1 MAPRDTVMPPEPSS
15 TQKQQPDGPEQGDT
29 DSSTDT
35 SPAQPS
41 KGQAPAVQT
50 QVIGGDVAA
59 SGTREAHAPIATP
72 AQPQGGDDAVRINAL
87 TLAWIWG
94 LLPGGLAGVSIAYV
108 LWSVRKHAVE
118 SMAQQ
123 CNTSDCRYATELLKS
138 TLDRRF
144 EPCDD
149 FYSFV
154 CSRFSGRAFDVIHSV
169 QLYMRE
175 LTESTLLSVDVPLSH
190 QNSTQKAAGLF
201 RACVSM
207 ANTTRSEVPALKSF
221 LGLVGLDLSNMPPDP
236 NFNIAERIVRLN
248 FEYGFPTYV
257 KFGCVT
263 TKWQAKKVLTMDT
276 EKDYEPWLKNTA
288 VDFDVYAYFLYEYDS
303 NLDIVQLANHIAVAE
318 GKLLTLIHKLKNVSS
333 DGAITTVGEFGTLTG
348 GVVSKDEWR
357 RLIAKYTGGAYDES
371 DALVVLGHS
380 TEVAKL
386 LVANGAIRRDD
397 ARLVLSWRLVRQLLP
412 LSSGAVMATAQG
424 RKFEQACLVTV
435 SGIMEAAVMSSYLR
449 RLVPSPALKAAT
461 VLALNVIQVLLDK
474 VQHVPW
480 MEGWMRSLSIKK
492 ASKMGL
498 LIGYPKDIDTVRH
511 MEAFFADF
519 PDAGANFFTPWLEA
533 HRLMTQRLFRNDTVN
548 FTSGEVNAFY
558 NPILNTMTIQAG
570 IVQPPFFFALGTA
583 ALNYGGLGQIVGHE
597 VMHGYD
603 VNGIRLD
610 PISGTVH
617 TTDSSS
623 MFQYAKRVYCLR
635 QSYIKAEQERAAVT
649 IDDDTDSEGFADFTG
664 LQLAYA
670 AYNRLTPQERLAVVP
685 DVGLSAEQTFFVA
698 HCLKWCDLVTK
709 RMRNSRYWAG
719 RSRCIVPLRNTP
731 EFATAFSCSPGAP
744 MNPPSK
750 CSFWE

>member
-15 TQKQQPDGPEQGDT
+15 TQKQQPEGPERGDT

-35 SPAQPS
+35 PSAQPS
-41 KGQAPAVQT
+41 KGQKSTVQT

-59 SGTREAHAPIATP
+59 SGTREAHIPIAAP
-72 AQPQGGDDAVRINAL
+72 AQPQEEHDAVRFNAL

-94 LLPGGLAGVSIAYV
+94 LLPGGLVGVSLAYV
-108 LWSVRKHAVE
+108 LWSMRKHIAE
-118 SMAQQ
+118 SMAQV

-138 TLDRRF
+138 TLDHRF

-154 CSRFSGRAFDVIHSV
+154 CSRFNGPGFDVITSV
-169 QLYMRE
+169 QQYMRD
-175 LTESTLLSVDVPLSH
+175 LTESTLHAVDVPLSH

-221 LGLVGLDLSNMPPDP
+221 LDIVGLDLSNMPPDP
-236 NFNIAERIVRLN
+236 NFNIAERIVRLG

-257 KFGCVT
+257 KFGCIT
-263 TKWQAKKVLTMDT
+263 LKWQAKKILTMDT
-276 EKDYEPWLKNTA
+276 DKDYVPWLKNAA
-288 VDFDVYAYFLYEYDS
+288 VDFDVYAYFLHEYDS
-303 NLDIVQLANHIAVAE
+303 NLDIVQLAGHIAVAE
-318 GKLLTLIHKLKNVSS
+318 AKH
-333 DGAITTVGEFGTLTG
+333 
-348 GVVSKDEWR
+348 EWR
-357 RLIAKYTGGAYDES
+357 RLIAKYTGGAYGES
-371 DALVVLGHS
+371 DALLVLGNS

-386 LVANGAIRRDD
+386 LVANGDIRRDD

-412 LSSGAVMATAQG
+412 LSSGAVMATVQG
-424 RKFEQACLVTV
+424 RQFEQACLVTV

-449 RLVPSPALKAAT
+449 RLVPSSALKAAT
-461 VLALNVIQVLLDK
+461 VLALNVMQVLLDK
-474 VQHVPW
+474 VQNVPW

-533 HRLMTQRLFRNDTVN
+533 HRLMTLRLFRNDTVN

-558 NPILNTMTIQAG
+558 NEMLNTMTIQAG

-583 ALNYGGLGQIVGHE
+583 ALNYGGLGQ
-597 VMHGYD
+597 
-603 VNGIRLD
+603 
-610 PISGTVH
+610 
-617 TTDSSS
+617 
-623 MFQYAKRVYCLR
+623 
-635 QSYIKAEQERAAVT
+635 AEQERAGIT
-649 IDDDTDSEGFADFTG
+649 IDDDIDSEGFADFNG

-698 HCLKWCDLVTK
+698 HCLKWCDLITK
-709 RMRNSRYWAG
+709 RMRNSRYWSG